1 MNAVLQDI
9 TNKAPYFP
17 DTDPDTEGMQDEG
30 RERSVDENVVAD
42 TPVGNPVAATDP
54 NGDNLTYTLSGAD
67 AGSFEIMA
75 ASGQIMV
82 GDMTDLDREDKNTY
96 MVTVTA
102 TDSFGLSATTMVTI
116 MVNNVDEE
124 PKLAGEAPAEYA
136 ENGMDPVATFTAVDP
151 EGADIV
157 WSVTGTDSEDFSIE
171 NGVLMFKSPPDYE
184 RQVNNQPKTS
194 YTVTVQAS
202 DGGTM
207 TDTENV
213 TVAVTNVDEP
223 GTITLSSLQPQAGVD
238 LTAALTDP
246 DGTPSGT
253 ELQWERSSRTSGPW
267 NPIEDATAV
276 TYQPVNADADYYLR
290 MTAEYKDPE
299 STEDTKMA
307 QVVSANAVRAGTNVG
322 NTDPAFKDAEDQ
334 DITTISREIAE
345 NTPAGQ
351 PVGNPVTATDE
362 NAGDILTYT
371 LGGGDDE
378 ASFDIDVT
386 NGQVMTKA
394 ALNQETEETYMVIVT
409 AIDPFGGN
417 DTITVTITVTDV
429 NEDPSVT
436 AGMESVEYA
445 EEQAITVTVAE
456 DYSATD
462 PEGDT
467 PTLTVSGTDGA
478 KFTITDAGVLTFK
491 AAPDFEMP
499 GDANG
504 DNVYEI
510 MVVAT
515 DSTGKT
521 GTRDVTVKVTNVN
534 EAGMITFSSVQPRVA
549 VALTATL
556 SDPDGGE
563 SGITWKWYRSTSAS
577 LSQAPSAATENDI
590 TNNWS
595 EINKA
600 RSATYTPADSETVAD
615 TDVGRFLLAV
625 ASYTDGE
632 SDGQNANGASMNAVL
647 QDITNKAPYF
657 PDTDPDTE
665 GMQDEGRERSVDEN
679 VVADTPWATRLRP
692 RIPTATT

>member
-1 MNAVLQDI
+1 MFNRL
-9 TNKAPYFP
+9 F
-17 DTDPDTEGMQDEG
+17 
-30 RERSVDENVVAD
+30 
-42 TPVGNPVAATDP
+42 
-54 NGDNLTYTLSGAD
+54 NLTITRVALLVGAL
-67 AGSFEIMA
+67 MA
-75 ASGQIMV
+75 ISLVALPVYNLAFAQG
-82 GDMTDLDREDKNTY
+82 TD
-96 MVTVTA
+96 
-102 TDSFGLSATTMVTI
+102 TI
-116 MVNNVDEE
+116 
-124 PKLAGEAPAEYA
+124 KYA

-171 NGVLMFKSPPDYE
+171 NGVLMFKSPPNFEASTGGGGGQNDVSPTY
-184 RQVNNQPKTS
+184 S
-194 YTVTVQAS
+194 VTVQAS

-213 TVAVTNVDEP
+213 TVTVTNVDEP

-625 ASYTDGE
+625 ASYTT
-632 SDGQNANGASMNAVL
+632 ARVTA
-647 QDITNKAPYF
+647 
-657 PDTDPDTE
+657 
-665 GMQDEGRERSVDEN
+665 R
-679 VVADTPWATRLRP
+679 TPMGHR
-692 RIPTATT
+692 